1 MPFIKFNC
9 VTAYTIIEHSRR
21 LNKALKNSP
30 SLKPYFDTVFD
41 ECYNEACKAAAVET
55 QLPLATFPE
64 SSPFTK
70 SDVLDVNVDD
80 YFIE

>member
-1 MPFIKFNC
+1 MIKKRLEKQI
-9 VTAYTIIEHSRR
+9 TRAIEIMKKRHGE
-21 LNKALKNSP
+21 
-30 SLKPYFDTVFD
+30 YFD

-55 QLPLATFPE
+55 QLPLTTFPE